1 MFKDY
6 EKYLSISMKVYL
18 FVLVIIFILKIVGLD
33 YFGIDYNN
41 STMLKINNFIVGNNL
56 ENIYYALT
64 LYIYVYLYVS
74 LSSSDN
80 SKRAKIYSIIY
91 TIFFVGIKFIDS
103 LIANTFIIFLIE
115 FVYTLFFCLHYTKFK
130 NIKNVTIKTIKLLIL
145 NTIFQLI
152 SLYLRNIKHYSIESS
167 FLVNSILDLDYLLMF
182 IIYQK
187 YLFSMGGEN
196 LCGKEVFLFSL
207 KKINLR
213 QSLKKLQ
220 RKFQNSINSF
230 KEKIKEEKITF
241 IIFFILSA
249 FWNVGVVMLVLFVAF
264 LNDTFIECVFILTSF
279 WLSKGK
285 FGKPFHFDSMS
296 ICFIVSNLSY
306 FVLNRITAPLGIS
319 IIIPVL
325 LGVGLSYVTSKFV
338 KKTYK
343 PLYRG
348 MPEEIFED
356 TISKVTEKDS
366 VKYKICKEFYIDNES
381 DLSLSF
387 KYNYSVPGIRK
398 IKERI
403 NDKIKGLN

>member
-6 EKYLSISMKVYL
+6 QKYLSTSMKVYL
-18 FVLVIIFILKIVGLD
+18 FVLVIIFILKLVGLD
-33 YFGIDYNN
+33 YFGIDYNSSLIKLIDSYIDKPIIFRIVQCLLLFLQLYLLAIITTKKKQN
-41 STMLKINNFIVGNNL
+41 KFEILVVTIIN
-56 ENIYYALT
+56 
-64 LYIYVYLYVS
+64 LYISSLLMEYKLRYLYTIS
-74 LSSSDN
+74 
-80 SKRAKIYSIIY
+80 SII
-91 TIFFVGIKFIDS
+91 I
-103 LIANTFIIFLIE
+103 
-115 FVYTLFFCLHYTKFK
+115 
-130 NIKNVTIKTIKLLIL
+130 
-145 NTIFQLI
+145 
-152 SLYLRNIKHYSIESS
+152 
-167 FLVNSILDLDYLLMF
+167 F
-182 IIYQK
+182 IIYFLIKRIKIKRIIFVVVANIILQAISAITRNNSFVEYSFTLSIVLNIDYMILLFMWSKIVKESDQICMTHQLHGSYSQK
-187 YLFSMGGEN
+187 KKNLF
-196 LCGKEVFLFSL
+196 
-207 KKINLR
+207 
-213 QSLKKLQ
+213 QSRKKLQ
-220 RKFQNSINSF
+220 RNFQNNIELF
-230 KEKIKEEKITF
+230 KEKSKEEKLTIIIF
-241 IIFFILSA
+241 IILSTL
-249 FWNVGVVMLVLFVAF
+249 WNVLAVLLVLFIAF
-264 LNDTFIECVFILTSF
+264 LNDTLIECIFILSSF
-279 WLSKGK
+279 WLSKGS
-285 FGKPFHFDSMS
+285 FGKSFHFDSML

-356 TISKVTEKDS
+356 TMSKVTEKDS

>member
-6 EKYLSISMKVYL
+6 QKYLSTSMKVYL

-33 YFGIDYNN
+33 YFGIDYNSSLIKLIDEYLN
-41 STMLKINNFIVGNNL
+41 KPIIFRIVQCLLLFIQLYFLAIITTRKKQNLFEVLLVTIIN
-56 ENIYYALT
+56 
-64 LYIYVYLYVS
+64 LYISRL
-74 LSSSDN
+74 
-80 SKRAKIYSIIY
+80 
-91 TIFFVGIKFIDS
+91 
-103 LIANTFIIFLIE
+103 LIE
-115 FVYTLFFCLHYTKFK
+115 Y
-130 NIKNVTIKTIKLLIL
+130 KL
-145 NTIFQLI
+145 NF
-152 SLYLRNIKHYSIESS
+152 LYSVSSIA
-167 FLVNSILDLDYLLMF
+167 IF
-182 IIYQK
+182 IIY
-187 YLFSMGGEN
+187 FI
-196 LCGKEVFLFSL
+196 L
-207 KKINLR
+207 KKVKIKRILFVVIINSIIQIASNITRNNSIMEYSFTLSIILNIDYMILLFIWSKIVKEGNILCQTHQLHGSSSQKKTNLS
-213 QSLKKLQ
+213 QSRKKLQ
-220 RKFQNSINSF
+220 RNFQSNFESF
-230 KEKIKEEKITF
+230 KKKNKEEKLT
-241 IIFFILSA
+241 IIIYIILST
-249 FWNVGVVMLVLFVAF
+249 FWNVLEVILVLFIAF
-264 LNDTFIECVFILTSF
+264 INDSLIECIFIITSF
-279 WLSKGK
+279 WLSKGS
-285 FGKPFHFDSMS
+285 FGKPFHFDSML
-296 ICFIVSNLSY
+296 ICFIVSNLTY